1 MKCFAPIIIVLF
13 QLLLQQSAFAAAPKH
28 TTLIVLLDGLRAD
41 ALSPRLTPNLVR
53 LARDGVRSEMTPIW
67 PAISRPNHWGMVTG
81 LHARNSGVFHN
92 DMYNPAAGRP
102 FNFQDPN
109 FFHGEPIWA
118 TLAKLGRVSGVI
130 GGWTG
135 AQLTD
140 GRGPSFH
147 IPGTYPAGARDRRAA
162 LALELL
168 DQPERGRPDLLALY
182 FPDIDVDQHRDGVGS
197 PRAIESLKRADLL
210 IGELREELARRGL
223 ADRVT
228 LLVVADH
235 GAMNVGPEDIIL
247 SDYFDVSSLRAP
259 PMGGGPVFAIWP
271 KPGREEAIY
280 QKLASA
286 HPHLRAHRA
295 GEFPPELAC
304 CHADRTPPILVLA
317 DPGWSI
323 EAVRPDPAKR
333 HRATHGFDSRH
344 PAMKA
349 IFLAAGPAIK
359 PGAQLAPFETI
370 HLYSLLAVLT
380 AVQPN
385 PNDGS
390 VRPFCGVLVDP
401 PEACARAAQESELS
415 PRTTPLDG
423 NHLRVLPLASAS
435 NYRDVGGYGTADGRH
450 VRWGR
455 IYRSGATPLL
465 SDKDLAYL
473 RSLGIESMVDLRSV
487 DERELAPSRL
497 QGQSMRY
504 FTQDYSYSAL
514 LAAGRGEDGH
524 VTNAALYRSWLT
536 LLAPQFRIAFRELRT
551 SSGAVALN
559 CTAGQDR
566 TGVATALILS
576 ALGVPRTTILE
587 DYHLSTI
594 ARRPENEMPQFDPAE
609 YPSNPAAA
617 PSAQTR
623 LAKPRPLYGPTG
635 RAYLEEAF
643 DEIETQWGSVDA
655 YLSQELGVGP
665 DEIAQ
670 LRARYLE

>member
-1 MKCFAPIIIVLF
+1 MKRFAQIILALL
-13 QLLLQQSAFAAAPKH
+13 QLLLQQSALADEPKH

-41 ALSPRLTPNLVR
+41 ALSPRVTPNLER
-53 LARDGVRSEMTPIW
+53 LAHDGVRTEMTPIW
-67 PAISRPNHWGMVTG
+67 PAISRPNHWGIVTG
-81 LHARNSGVFHN
+81 LNARHSGIFHN

-102 FNFQDPN
+102 FSLQDPN

-147 IPGTYPAGARDRRAA
+147 IPGTYPAGTRDRRSA

-182 FPDIDVDQHRDGVGS
+182 FPDIDVDQHHHGVGS
-197 PRAIESLKRADLL
+197 PKAIESLKRADLL
-210 IGELREELARRGL
+210 IGELREGLAERRL

-228 LLVVADH
+228 LLVIADH
-235 GAMNVGPEDIIL
+235 GAMNVAPQEIIL
-247 SDYFDVSSLRAP
+247 SDYFHVSSLRAP
-259 PMGGGPVFAIWP
+259 PMGGGPVFAIWT
-271 KPGREEAIY
+271 KPGEEEAIY
-280 QKLASA
+280 YKLASA
-286 HPHLRAHRA
+286 HPHLRVHRA
-295 GEFPPELAC
+295 GEFPRELAC
-304 CHADRTPPILVLA
+304 CHADRSPPLLVLA
-317 DPGWSI
+317 DPGWSMEI
-323 EAVRPDPAKR
+323 VRPDPAKR

-359 PGAQLAPFETI
+359 SGAQLAPFETI
-370 HLYSLLAVLT
+370 NLYSLLAALT

-401 PEACARAAQESELS
+401 PEECAHAAQESGLS
-415 PRTTPLDG
+415 PGTERLDG
-423 NHLRVLPLASAS
+423 SHVRVLPLASAS
-435 NYRDVGGYGTADGRH
+435 NYRDLGGYRTTDGRH

-455 IYRSGATPLL
+455 IYRSGAAPLL
-465 SDKDLAYL
+465 SDKDLAYV

-487 DERELAPSRL
+487 DERELAPSRF
-497 QGQSMRY
+497 GPGVRY

-514 LAAGRGEDGH
+514 LAAGRDENGH
-524 VTNAALYRSWLT
+524 VTHAALYRSWLT
-536 LLAPQFRIAFRELRT
+536 LLAPQFRIAFRELRR

-576 ALGVPRTTILE
+576 ALGVPRTTIFE
-587 DYHLSTI
+587 DYHLSTTS
-594 ARRPENEMPQFDPAE
+594 RRPENEMPQFDPAE
-609 YPSNPAAA
+609 YPNNPAAA

-623 LAKPRPLYGPTG
+623 LAKPRPLYGATG
-635 RAYLEEAF
+635 RAHLEEAF
-643 DEIETQWGSVDA
+643 DEIEARWGSVDA

-665 DEIAQ
+665 EEIEQ
-670 LRARYLE
+670 LRVRYLE